1 MNEREPVPGDEPD
14 ALDEVHEAALMRE
27 MLRAQERHR
36 EGGIEPGLDDGDP
49 DPGPGGTD

>member
-1 MNEREPVPGDEPD
+1 MNEREPAPGDAPD
-14 ALDEVHEAALMRE
+14 ALDEVQEAALMRE

-49 DPGPGGTD
+49 DPGPGSTD